1 MEEIWKDVEN
11 YEGLF
16 QVSNFGRV
24 RSMNKILELCDG
36 RVRRV
41 KGKILKT
48 SIIRGYECITFYHN
62 NKSKTFK
69 VHRLVAQAFIPNP
82 KDFPQV
88 NHIDEN
94 KLNNLVNNLEWC
106 TAKYNN
112 DYSNIAERWHKT
124 GTAASKKVVLQYDTT
139 GKVIAEFESASEAA
153 RRIGKP
159 HGRSSI
165 CKCCNGDLKSYNG
178 FIWKWK

>member
-1 MEEIWKDVEN
+1 MSSYKLMEEIWKDVEN

-24 RSMNKILELCDG
+24 RSMNKILELCDD

-82 KDFPQV
+82 KNLPQV

-94 KLNNLVNNLEWC
+94 KLNNLVSNLEWC

-124 GTAASKKVVLQYDTT
+124 GTAAS
-139 GKVIAEFESASEAA
+139 EAA

-159 HGRSSI
+159 QGRSSI
-165 CKCCNGDLKSYNG
+165 CKCCNGNLKSYNG